1 MEIQELEQSI
11 SAIIKDFRQGAV
23 GIELNSEHVHKWVSQ
38 FDVDDQKVIL
48 EETLQVFQKWYFNK
62 TKIKEFRNEKG
73 LSQQKLADLTGVTRQ
88 TINALENARY
98 NPSLLLAF
106 RITKILDKENIEDVF
121 IIDDGE

>member
-1 MEIQELEQSI
+1 ME
-11 SAIIKDFRQGAV
+11 
-23 GIELNSEHVHKWVSQ
+23 
-38 FDVDDQKVIL
+38 
-48 EETLQVFQKWYFNK
+48 
-62 TKIKEFRNEKG
+62 TKIKEFRNDKG